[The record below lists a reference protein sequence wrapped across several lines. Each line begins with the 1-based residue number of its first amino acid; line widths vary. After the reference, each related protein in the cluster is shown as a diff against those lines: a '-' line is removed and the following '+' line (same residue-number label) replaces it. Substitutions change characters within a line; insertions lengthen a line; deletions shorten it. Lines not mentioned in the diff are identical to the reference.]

1 MFYKMFSLIENSYVA
16 YTAVVLE
23 PESSQFLLDKFRDLV
38 PEGWKKYAHHMTI
51 NMKTINDGPAN
62 GLLGYKTTLKVVSY
76 AKNDKV
82 LAVEVQTDVPSEN
95 KIKHVTIATSPTG
108 KPGESNDLTDW
119 IRLQEVIILHGTVE
133 EVQGVGEAPKPKLL
147 APPTP
152 PSPDTPEEFIKF
164 LKAKPLNIIKIAL
177 RNKFP
182 GVFFSD
188 EQIQAI
194 INKDVE
200 DKQ

>member
-1 MFYKMFSLIENSYVA
+1 MFSLIENSYVA
-16 YTAVVLE
+16 YTAIVLD
-23 PESSQFLLDKFRDLV
+23 PESSQILLDKFRDLI

-51 NMKTINDGPAN
+51 NMKTASDGPAN
-62 GLLGYKTTLKVVSY
+62 GLLGFKPTMKVVGY
-76 AKNDKV
+76 AKNDRV
-82 LAVEVQTDVPSEN
+82 LAAEVQTDIPSEN
-95 KIKHVTIATSPTG
+95 RMKHITIATAPEA